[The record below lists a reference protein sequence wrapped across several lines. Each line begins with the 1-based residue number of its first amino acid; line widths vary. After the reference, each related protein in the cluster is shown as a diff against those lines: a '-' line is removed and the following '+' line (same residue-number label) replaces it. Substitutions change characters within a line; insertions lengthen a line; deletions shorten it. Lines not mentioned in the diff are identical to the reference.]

1 MNNHPDMVEV
11 ISECTI
17 SKMNILIPA
26 FLLILGDF
34 SPPPA
39 PPYGDVSTFLENID
53 LEEYTTLFE
62 QEDISYKILSE
73 LMDETLQ
80 TIGYVLCTDI

>member
-1 MNNHPDMVEV
+1 MKHLNLTFF
-11 ISECTI
+11 I
-17 SKMNILIPA
+17 
-26 FLLILGDF
+26 ILGAF
-34 SPPPA
+34 AHPPA
-39 PPYGDVSTFLENID
+39 PPYGDASTFLEKIG